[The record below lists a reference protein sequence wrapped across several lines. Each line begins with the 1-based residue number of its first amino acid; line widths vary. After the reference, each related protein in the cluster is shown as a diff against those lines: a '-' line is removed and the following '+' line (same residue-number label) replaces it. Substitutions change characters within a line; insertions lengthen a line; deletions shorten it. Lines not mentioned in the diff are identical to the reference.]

1 MPDLLNNPGR
11 TSVIITR
18 AIERV
23 GKIGLLGLDDTRP
36 TAQKEGIDR
45 LADTFSRFAST
56 HQTAFDSGMARAS
69 SSVDGS
75 LIERQIDRA
84 MSQVLGRAPG
94 RNTES
99 FFGALADAFPVDKK
113 GTVAFK
119 PARTAMIFNSYD
131 GSNGSNGLA
140 AAGLQGQISTEQAAL
155 HRQASIVA
163 GDALQ
168 ILKCLQPFNPKA
180 DADEVE
186 ALRAL
191 VEVEIKSLV
200 DEFGRIDRPRED
212 RVNALFISLL
222 GANYDKPPAEREA
235 DPGHLAMLGVAS
247 LLDGSEDATTVAD
260 ESQMANFELLRQY
273 GIRLNDIW
281 NGYAPE
287 DGKLDF
293 SSRLEQTS
301 MMLPVIAEANDEFMA
316 AMDAI
321 GFGESERRS
330 SAANFERSLQP
341 FDDTEP
347 IPDMTVHDLNQWF
360 DRFASIESPGI
371 LADSGQFGLDYV
383 ADQAHSLFITLFHIL
398 LPIQQGTP
406 GVSLLSRVLTHER
419 VNWSLTDL
427 LLQVK
432 ALADVA
438 DGISVANGVLSFNG
452 R

>member
-200 DEFGRIDRPRED
+200 DEFGRVFGSKSDRG
-212 RVNALFISLL
+212 NAT
-222 GANYDKPPAEREA
+222 
-235 DPGHLAMLGVAS
+235 AS
-247 LLDGSEDATTVAD
+247 T
-260 ESQMANFELLRQY
+260 RC
-273 GIRLNDIW
+273 
-281 NGYAPE
+281 
-287 DGKLDF
+287 
-293 SSRLEQTS
+293 SSRCWVPTTTS
-301 MMLPVIAEANDEFMA
+301 HRPSVKPTLATWQCSGSPRCSTEARM
-316 AMDAI
+316 
-321 GFGESERRS
+321 
-330 SAANFERSLQP
+330 
-341 FDDTEP
+341 
-347 IPDMTVHDLNQWF
+347 
-360 DRFASIESPGI
+360 
-371 LADSGQFGLDYV
+371 
-383 ADQAHSLFITLFHIL
+383 L
-398 LPIQQGTP
+398 LP
-406 GVSLLSRVLTHER
+406 
-419 VNWSLTDL
+419 SLTRA
-427 LLQVK
+427 K
-432 ALADVA
+432 WR
-438 DGISVANGVLSFNG
+438 ISSCCASTASG
-452 R
+452 